1 MQFVDLRDDDIQSS
15 SIDLNLASIRRNPFT
30 KLHLGLPFGI
40 EPADSHRRG
49 TGALNMLRVTVVES
63 SSSSV
68 RLRVEGRLT
77 GRSIEELRDS
87 CELHSLADGI
97 RLTLDLGDVSFADAD
112 GIELLR
118 QLRGR
123 DVTILNL
130 VPYLALRLRV
140 AESRDEPPRN
150 DGDVSDGD

>member
-1 MQFVDLRDDDIQSS
+1 MQFVDLTDDNIRPS
-15 SIDLNLASIRRNPFT
+15 SIDSNLADIRRNASAQS
-30 KLHLGLPFGI
+30 HLGPPFGI
-40 EPADSHRRG
+40 EPANSQYRD

-77 GRSIEELRDS
+77 GRAIDELRES
-87 CELHSLADGI
+87 CELHALGDRM

-112 GIELLR
+112 GIKLLR
-118 QLRGR
+118 QLRGG

-130 VPYLALRLRV
+130 APYLALQLHL
-140 AESRDEPPRN
+140 AESRGESPRN
-150 DGDVSDGD
+150 DGDVSEGE